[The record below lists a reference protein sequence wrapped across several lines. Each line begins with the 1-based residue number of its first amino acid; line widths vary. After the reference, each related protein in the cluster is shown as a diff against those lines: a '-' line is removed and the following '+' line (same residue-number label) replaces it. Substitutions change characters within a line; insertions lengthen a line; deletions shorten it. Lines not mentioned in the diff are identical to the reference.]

1 MVKLEKM
8 APKTESPIGAPKIAT
23 APLRG
28 LILII
33 IIAAIAI
40 SGYFYQ
46 QYRKT
51 QGELAKLKSDPREA
65 ARQETQSLVKKAGQ
79 LVVLPEGEDPTMA
92 TITDI
97 EKLKNQPFFANAK
110 NGDRVLIYTQAKKA
124 YLYDSVANKILNVAP
139 LNIGTPSATPASPS
153 PEPTE

>member
-1 MVKLEKM
+1 M
-8 APKTESPIGAPKIAT
+8 APKTESPIATPKKAT
-23 APLRG
+23 VPLRG

-33 IIAAIAI
+33 IIAAIAA

-51 QGELAKLKSDPREA
+51 QDELAKLKSDPREA

-79 LVVLPEGEDPTMA
+79 LVVLPEGEDPTVA

-124 YLYDSVANKILNVAP
+124 YLYDPVANKILNVAP